1 MLTAVT
7 VPLLTIQTINF
18 IMTKEMTYY
27 PNLAY
32 PASQLSAY
40 SLSIDL
46 FVISLKTEEIIRFKP
61 DDVQK
66 FKQWLEKFKIRDIN
80 AE

>member
-1 MLTAVT
+1 MLIAGKA
-7 VPLLTIQTINF
+7 PASAIQTIKF
-18 IMTKEMTYY
+18 IMIKKTTYY
-27 PNLAY
+27 PDLAY

-40 SLSIDL
+40 SRSMDL

-61 DDVQK
+61 DDVTL
-66 FKQWLEKFKIRDIN
+66 FKLWLEKYGIRDIN

>member
-1 MLTAVT
+1 
-7 VPLLTIQTINF
+7 
-18 IMTKEMTYY
+18 MTKETTYY
-27 PNLAY
+27 PDLAY

-61 DDVQK
+61 DDVEQ
-66 FKQWLEKFKIRDIN
+66 FKLWLEKFKIRDIN
-80 AE
+80 EE